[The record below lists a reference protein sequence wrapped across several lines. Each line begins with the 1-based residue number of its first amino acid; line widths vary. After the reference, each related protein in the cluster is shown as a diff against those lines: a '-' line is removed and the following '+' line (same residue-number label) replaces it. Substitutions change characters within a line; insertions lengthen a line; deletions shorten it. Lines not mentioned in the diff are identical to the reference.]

1 MLDWFGDSGEGWNR
15 KAIHILNSLVQ
26 QGREKINE
34 NKSRPLMKGDD
45 VKYNFWIC
53 KELYFFYNDQE
64 YRLSD
69 YRLSKASE
77 EPVPSVSAVGVNSEA
92 EFISILDDL

>member
-15 KAIHILNSLVQ
+15 NAIHILNSLVQ

-45 VKYNFWIC
+45 VKFNFWIS

-77 EPVPSVSAVGVNSEA
+77 EPVPSVSAVRVNSEA